1 MGRTSRVEFRAR
13 VTLAVLAGLL
23 MVAPM
28 MAAGETE
35 APAPRRKRFSDA
47 LRTVRSA
54 GSKKEAAPDRESK
67 PTPKAPP
74 KPAPK
79 PAPKTVPKPTPKVA
93 PKPAPKPVPTPVPE
107 PAPKPVTRP
116 KPEPSELGYGYSA
129 ADPIRIGVAP
139 GEPDEV
145 SALVAAVRAERT
157 YLRHLRDA
165 RLRPLRYH
173 RVGSVMGRDGHVLDN
188 FELRGQDG
196 RRHLL
201 YIDMYHPDA
210 GVLTAPAPKG
220 MTLWNPKDAP
230 AAE

>member
-28 MAAGETE
+28 MAAGETKD
-35 APAPRRKRFSDA
+35 PAPRRKRFSDA

-54 GSKKEAAPDRESK
+54 ESKKEAASDKEPR
-67 PTPKAPP
+67 
-74 KPAPK
+74 
-79 PAPKTVPKPTPKVA
+79 PTPKVA

-116 KPEPSELGYGYSA
+116 KPEPSELGYGYSP

-139 GEPDEV
+139 GEPDDV

-165 RLRPLRYH
+165 RHRPFRHH
-173 RVGSVMGRDGHVLDN
+173 RVGSVMGHDGHVLDK